1 MEKDL
6 VGGCRVV
13 DIHCHLLPGMDDG
26 ARSWE
31 ESLKMARIAS
41 ESGINTV
48 VATPHWIQG
57 TVWEPNPDVVRKKVS
72 ELNKLLRKNSIPLSV
87 FPGMEIGIS
96 ENVVELVSSG
106 RVLTL
111 AEGRYVLVEVPFFSL
126 PVGIE
131 EIVYRLVDRGFFP
144 ILAHP
149 ERSRDIQK
157 NPKRICD
164 LVDNGAL
171 IQITAG
177 SLCGCFG
184 DKAKQ
189 CALELIELDAV
200 HIVASDAHS
209 SDKRPPI
216 LSKAMEMVKRI
227 KGREYTN
234 RLLLNA
240 SRCLE

>member
-6 VGGCRVV
+6 VSDSRVV

-72 ELNKLLRKNSIPLSV
+72 ELNELLRKNSIPLSV
-87 FPGMEIGIS
+87 FPGMEIGVS
-96 ENVVELVSSG
+96 ENLVELVSSG

-111 AEGRYVLVEVPFFSL
+111 AEGKYVLVEVPFFSL
-126 PVGIE
+126 PIGIE
-131 EIVYRLVDRGFFP
+131 EVVYRLAGRGFFP

-157 NPKRICD
+157 KPKRIRE

-184 DKAKQ
+184 DNAKQ

-209 SDKRPPI
+209 SDKRPPL
-216 LSKAMEMVKRI
+216 LSKAMDIVKRI
-227 KGREYTN
+227 KGIEYMN

>member
-1 MEKDL
+1 MGKDL
-6 VGGCRVV
+6 VGDCRVV
-13 DIHCHLLPGMDDG
+13 DIHCHLLPDMDDG

-72 ELNKLLRKNSIPLSV
+72 ELNELLCKNCIPLSV

-131 EIVYRLVDRGFFP
+131 EVVYRLVDRGFFP

-184 DKAKQ
+184 GKAKK

-209 SDKRPPI
+209 SDKRPPL
-216 LSKAMEMVKRI
+216 LSKAMDIVKRI
-227 KGREYTN
+227 KGIEYTN

-240 SRCLE
+240 SRCLG